1 MGTFKFDE
9 IAFNST
15 EKKKPVDEDK
25 YTYLGLEHLDSDSIY
40 VTRYGADVAPKGDKL
55 IMKKGDVLFGKR
67 RAYQK
72 KVAIAPFDG
81 IFSAHGMVLRPKED
95 VIDKDFFPMFIKSD
109 YFLDAAIK
117 ISVGS
122 LSPTIN
128 WRDLKELKFEL
139 PSLEEQR
146 KLAEVL
152 WAIYDMKDKYKKL
165 ILATDELVKSQ
176 FIEMFGDPQT
186 NNKDM
191 PVMHINEV
199 VSLLR
204 NGATIKQNKDKE
216 GYPITRIETISN
228 RTVDRERMGYA
239 GITDISKYEDYVL
252 QDGDILMSHINSVTH
267 MGKSAIYERNIDES
281 IIHGMN
287 LLCLRPKVNIVV
299 PYFLY
304 RYFQLDYFYEQVL
317 SITKKAVNQASMTIK
332 DLGNLTVIVPDI
344 ESQMLYVDFVR
355 QSDKSK
361 FALQEAIK
369 DLDALS
375 KKIIAENLIP
385 AGKE

>member
-176 FIEMFGDPQT
+176 FIEMFKKCNREKLGDYILQVRGVSYKP
-186 NNKDM
+186 KDLSEGLKEGF
-191 PVMHINEV
+191 VT
-199 VSLLR
+199 LLR
-204 NGATIKQNKDKE
+204 ANNIANNVLNFEDVQFVSE
-216 GYPITRIETISN
+216 GRVSDDQII
-228 RTVDRERMGYA
+228 RE
-239 GITDISKYEDYVL
+239 
-252 QDGDILMSHINSVTH
+252 GDILICASSGSLEHVGKAALCMPDMEYTFGAFCKLIRPIGKLYPEYIAGYMRTDAYRNTISDLAQGSNINNLRNKHINDLMIPIPSD
-267 MGKSAIYERNIDES
+267 EQQRDFID
-281 IIHGMN
+281 
-287 LLCLRPKVNIVV
+287 L
-299 PYFLY
+299 
-304 RYFQLDYFYEQVL
+304 Q
-317 SITKKAVNQASMTIK
+317 
-332 DLGNLTVIVPDI
+332 
-344 ESQMLYVDFVR
+344 R

>member
-1 MGTFKFDE
+1 MASVKLGD
-9 IAFNST
+9 IAIEAKSSN
-15 EKKKPVDEDK
+15 KGDK
-25 YTYLGLEHLDSDSIY
+25 TGIRIVGLEHLTPSN
-40 VTRYGADVAPKGDKL
+40 VTLSSWSEDTGNTFTKEFS
-55 IMKKGDVLFGKR
+55 KGDVLFGRR
-67 RAYQK
+67 RAYLK
-72 KVAIAPFDG
+72 KAAVAPFDG
-81 IFSAHGMVLRPKED
+81 ICSGDITVIRAIENKVDPDLLPFIIQNDFLFDFAVGKSA
-95 VIDKDFFPMFIKSD
+95 
-109 YFLDAAIK
+109 
-117 ISVGS
+117 GS
-122 LSPTIN
+122 LSPRVKWTH
-128 WRDLKELKFEL
+128 LKEFAIEL
-139 PSLEEQR
+139 PSMPEQS
-146 KLAEVL
+146 KLAETL
-152 WAIYDMKDKYKKL
+152 WSINETKNAYEDL
-165 ILATDELVKSQ
+165 INKTDELVKSQ

>member
-1 MGTFKFDE
+1 MGIFKFDE

-128 WRDLKELKFEL
+128 WRNLKELKFEL

-152 WAIYDMKDKYKKL
+152 WAIYDMKDMYKKL

-176 FIEMFGDPQT
+176 FIEMFGDQKSNSLGLPTSTLGECCVFYSGTGFPNKYQGNSEGT
-186 NNKDM
+186 YPFYKVGDISRNVQNGNKELQDCDNFIEPDVVEKIRGTIIPEGTVVFAKIGEALRLNRRALTIQDCLIDNNAM
-191 PVMHINEV
+191 GIRPGT
-199 VSLLR
+199 LLDLEYFYR
-204 NGATIKQNKDKE
+204 YMQLLDLGEYAGATAMPSVRKSTLEKVQ
-216 GYPITRIETISN
+216 
-228 RTVDRERMGYA
+228 
-239 GITDISKYEDYVL
+239 
-252 QDGDILMSHINSVTH
+252 IL
-267 MGKSAIYERNIDES
+267 
-281 IIHGMN
+281 
-287 LLCLRPKVNIVV
+287 V
-299 PYFLY
+299 PEE
-304 RYFQLDYFYEQVL
+304 EQQRQFAAL
-317 SITKKAVNQASMTIK
+317 S
-332 DLGNLTVIVPDI
+332 
-344 ESQMLYVDFVR
+344 E

-361 FALQEAIK
+361 
-369 DLDALS
+369 
-375 KKIIAENLIP
+375 
-385 AGKE
+385 

>member
-1 MGTFKFDE
+1 MGIFKFDE

-176 FIEMFGDPQT
+176 FIEMFKKCNREKLGEYILQVRGVSYKP
-186 NNKDM
+186 KDLGEGL
-191 PVMHINEV
+191 NEGFV
-199 VSLLR
+199 TLLR
-204 NGATIKQNKDKE
+204 ANNIANNVLNFEDVQFVSE
-216 GYPITRIETISN
+216 GRVSDDQII
-228 RTVDRERMGYA
+228 RE
-239 GITDISKYEDYVL
+239 
-252 QDGDILMSHINSVTH
+252 GDILICASSGSLEHVGKAALCMPDMEYTFGAFCKLIRPIGKLYPEYIAGYMRTDAYRNTISDLAQGSNINNLRNEHINDLMIPIPSD
-267 MGKSAIYERNIDES
+267 EQQRDFID
-281 IIHGMN
+281 
-287 LLCLRPKVNIVV
+287 L
-299 PYFLY
+299 
-304 RYFQLDYFYEQVL
+304 Q
-317 SITKKAVNQASMTIK
+317 
-332 DLGNLTVIVPDI
+332 
-344 ESQMLYVDFVR
+344 R

-361 FALQEAIK
+361 FY
-369 DLDALS
+369 
-375 KKIIAENLIP
+375 
-385 AGKE
+385 G